1 MMADSIEH
9 VISYW
14 IIFEKFQSP
23 SLAGFAVISH
33 WLPFLLFSSV
43 AGGLA
48 DRFDPR
54 RVIQV
59 GMVLFMIAS
68 LGWSLLFWTDT
79 LEMWHAVVLL
89 VIHGL
94 AGVLWSPAA
103 QMLIHDI
110 VGPAELQSGVRLTAT
125 ARTLGLL
132 MGPAIGG
139 GLMLLVGAPEGLLI
153 NAAIYLP
160 LTLWLSKA
168 PYGWKFRNE
177 IRTHTTNIGQGITA
191 FFDTVR
197 HIVADQRLLTLTL
210 LAGLVSLLVGNA
222 YQAQMPEFAYDLGA
236 RDGGVLYSALFA
248 ANAVGAL
255 TAGLVLESRRLL
267 PARPRAVYVLVIVWC
282 VVIVAFAASRN
293 AALSLALLFVAGFLE
308 LSFNTMAQT
317 LVQLN
322 APAAIRGKVIG
333 VYFMSFL
340 GLKSFSG
347 VFIGI
352 GGGIVGI
359 HWSLGASAVLLL
371 FCVLALWSVMH
382 RRRLAAAAGE

>member
-1 MMADSIEH
+1 MMADAIEH

-14 IIFEKFQSP
+14 IIFEKFHSP

-33 WLPFLLFSSV
+33 WVPFLLFSSI
-43 AGGLA
+43 AGSMA

-54 RVIQV
+54 RVIQI

-68 LGWSLLFWTDT
+68 LAWGLLFLTGR
-79 LEMWHAVVLL
+79 LEMWHAVVIL

-94 AGVLWSPAA
+94 AGVLWSPGA

-110 VGPAELQSGVRLTAT
+110 VGPTELQSGVRLTAT

-139 GLMLLVGAPEGLLI
+139 GLMLLVGPSAGILI

-160 LTLWLSKA
+160 LTIWLWRA
-168 PYGWKFRNE
+168 PYGWKFRKE
-177 IRTHTTNIGQGITA
+177 VRQHGTSFTNGVTEFA
-191 FFDTVR
+191 ETVR
-197 HIVADQRLLTLTL
+197 HIAAKPQLMTLTV
-210 LAGLVSLLVGNA
+210 LAGAVSLFVGNA

-248 ANAVGAL
+248 ANALGAL
-255 TAGLVLESRRLL
+255 TAGLVLETKSFLAARSRSVFLL
-267 PARPRAVYVLVIVWC
+267 VTIWC
-282 VVIVAFAASRN
+282 VVIVGFAVSTN
-293 AALSLALLFVAGFLE
+293 FYLSLALLLVAGFLE
-308 LSFNTMAQT
+308 LSFNSMAQT

-352 GGGIVGI
+352 GGSIVGI
-359 HWSLGASAVLLL
+359 HWSLGTSAAVLFVFILM
-371 FCVLALWSVMH
+371 LWTFMH
-382 RRRLAAAAGE
+382 RRRVALAAE